1 MIWSPESL
9 NERVKSS
16 ARALGFELVGVCDA
30 SPPQS
35 LGVLQNWVADGM
47 HGSMEYMANSLPL
60 RADLNSVLPG
70 VRSVVAVGLNY
81 NQAPIEGDVRV
92 ARYAL
97 GRDYHKVIRGK
108 LKKLGAEMAQLVPGE
123 SWRACVD
130 SAPVMEREYAN
141 RAGLGWFGKNT
152 CLINS
157 HRGSWFLI
165 GVLLT
170 TAEIAFDSAAIG
182 GCGSCTKCIDACPT
196 GAIVD
201 RDGIWQVDARRC
213 ISYLTIE
220 KRGEFSDEEAEMVG
234 DWTFGC
240 DVCQEVCP
248 FNQVRDSQPLR
259 GAVTTEE
266 GFLDRRDF
274 GSLENLLLLGERE
287 WDEMTRGSAV
297 RRAGFDGLRRNARAN
312 LGNRGES

>member
-1 MIWSPESL
+1 MSL
-9 NERVKSS
+9 PGDLLNDRVK
-16 ARALGFELVGVCDA
+16 AEGHTLGFDLVGVCDA
-30 SPPQS
+30 SPPRS
-35 LGVLQNWVADGM
+35 LGVLEAWVGEGM
-47 HGSMEYMANSLPL
+47 HGEMDYMADSLPL
-60 RADLNSVLPG
+60 RGDLNRVLLG

-81 NQAPIEGDVRV
+81 YQEPVGGDVNV

-108 LKKLGAEMAQLVPGE
+108 LKKLARTMEGVCPGE
-123 SWRACVD
+123 KWRACVD

-170 TAEIAFDSAAIG
+170 TAEIAIDSPAVG
-182 GCGSCTKCIDACPT
+182 GCGTCRKCIDACPT
-196 GAIVD
+196 GAIVQ
-201 RDGIWQVDARRC
+201 RDGVWQVDARRC

-220 KRGEFSDEEAEMVG
+220 KRGEFSAEEREMVG

-248 FNQVRDSQPLR
+248 FNQVRGNQPLR
-259 GAVTTEE
+259 AAVTQEA

-274 GSLENLLLLGERE
+274 GSLEEILVWSESE
-287 WDEMTRGSAV
+287 WDERTRGSAV
-297 RRAGFDGLRRNARAN
+297 RRAGFEGLKRNARTN
-312 LGNRGES
+312 LGE

>member
-1 MIWSPESL
+1 MSLPGDLL
-9 NERVKSS
+9 NEKVK
-16 ARALGFELVGVCDA
+16 AEGHALGFDLVGVCDA
-30 SPPQS
+30 SPPRS
-35 LGVLQNWVADGM
+35 LGVLEAWLGEGM
-47 HGSMEYMANSLPL
+47 HGEMDYMADSLPL
-60 RADLNSVLPG
+60 RSDLNRVLPG

-81 NQAPIEGDVRV
+81 YQEPVGGDVNV

-108 LKKLGAEMAQLVPGE
+108 LKKLAQTMEEVCPE
-123 SWRACVD
+123 EDWRACVD

-170 TAEIAFDSAAIG
+170 TAEIPLDSPAVG
-182 GCGSCTKCIDACPT
+182 GCGTCRKCIDACPT
-196 GAIVD
+196 GAIVQ
-201 RDGIWQVDARRC
+201 RDGVWQVDARRC

-220 KRGEFSDEEAEMVG
+220 KRGEFSAEEREMVG

-248 FNQVRDSQPLR
+248 FNQARESQPLR
-259 GAVTTEE
+259 AAETQEA

-274 GSLENLLLLGERE
+274 GSLEEILVWSESE
-287 WDEMTRGSAV
+287 WDERTRGSAV
-297 RRAGFDGLRRNARAN
+297 RRAGFEGLKRNARAK
-312 LGNRGES
+312 LGD